1 MSSSPA
7 EPHCKGAAPFAFEV
21 NEIATVF
28 ITLCDACTYAD
39 CRAWRTDKFFR
50 LKLALFFLLLFLTSR
65 LFFSNKVGAFF
76 HPAEVGLLAFK
87 ANVERALVH
96 RVVLQVIVEEVVNIL
111 KPRMFFKALHFA
123 SL

>member
-7 EPHCKGAAPFAFEV
+7 EPHCKGAAPFALEV
-21 NEIATVF
+21 YEIATVF
-28 ITLCDACTYAD
+28 ITLCDACAYAD

-65 LFFSNKVGAFF
+65 LVFSNEVGAFF
-76 HPAEVGLLAFK
+76 HPAEVGLLALK

-96 RVVLQVIVEEVVNIL
+96 
-111 KPRMFFKALHFA
+111 
-123 SL
+123 